1 MAEEGWFWI
10 INIDEKRTSIGFV
23 ADASVTK
30 TLGVPADRLLA
41 WAIQRCPLLRERTAS
56 ATPPP
61 RNEVIA
67 NFSYRCRPFAGEGY
81 YLVGDAAA
89 FIDPIFST
97 GVYVATIGA
106 LKAADALTEVLRERV
121 GPAKARKDYV
131 RHMEGGTAVFFKL
144 IRQYY
149 DHSFRELFL
158 NAVGPHDIHRAVL
171 AALAGHVFPRPVWA
185 LRWRLALFHA
195 FVVIN
200 RFVAL
205 VPRRKRFSLLKGSGE
220 APSVTEAPALM
231 NAAVAQRG
239 A

>member
-1 MAEEGWFWI
+1 M
-10 INIDEKRTSIGFV
+10 
-23 ADASVTK
+23 
-30 TLGVPADRLLA
+30 
-41 WAIQRCPLLRERTAS
+41 
-56 ATPPP
+56 
-61 RNEVIA
+61 IA

-106 LKAADALTEVLRERV
+106 LKAADALTEVLRERTT
-121 GPAKARKDYV
+121 PAKARRDYV
-131 RHMEGGTAVFFKL
+131 RHMEGGTSVFFKL

-158 NAVGPHDIHRAVL
+158 NGVGPHDIHRAVL
-171 AALAGHVFPRPVWA
+171 AALAGHVFPKPVWA
-185 LRWRLALFHA
+185 LRWRLALFNA

-200 RFVAL
+200 RFVPL
-205 VPRRKRFSLLKGSGE
+205 VPRRAKFSLLKSSGE
-220 APSVTEAPALM
+220 GRAAQAAPGLLLPTTAP
-231 NAAVAQRG
+231 RG